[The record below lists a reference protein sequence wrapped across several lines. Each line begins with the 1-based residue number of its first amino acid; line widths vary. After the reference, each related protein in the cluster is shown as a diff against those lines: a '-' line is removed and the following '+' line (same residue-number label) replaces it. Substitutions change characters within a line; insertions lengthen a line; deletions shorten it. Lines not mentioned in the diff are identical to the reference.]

1 MISLIRIYI
10 VPIVI
15 SIYSSLDAYSQYE
28 NCTYLEDLAN
38 YAKAQ
43 EFVYTE
49 VDSFKKYISK
59 FISSK
64 NEPCEPYINHF
75 VEELQNGAIQK
86 LAEIEYFED
95 DHLKTNE
102 YLKQLSNQ
110 EREILK
116 LRAKN
121 SYYDINNNKIAS
133 KYLLP
138 HIMSFFKIGTDR
150 QLVQFCVKIILE
162 EYDKEYLIDEY
173 HNSILN
179 YSEEGTGHYKYYI
192 QYLGVDI
199 LLGIH
204 LPFGTPYPQEQ
215 ISRYMKNQEFYKL
228 LIE

>member
-1 MISLIRIYI
+1 MLSLTRMYFVSI
-10 VPIVI
+10 VLI
-15 SIYSSLDAYSQYE
+15 IYSSLDVYSQYD
-28 NCTYLEDLAN
+28 NCTYLEDLSN

-43 EFVYTE
+43 EFVDTD
-49 VDSFKKYISK
+49 VDSFKKYITK

-64 NEPCEPYINHF
+64 NEPCEPYIKHF

-95 DHLKTNE
+95 NHLKTNR
-102 YLKQLSNQ
+102 YLEKLSKQ
-110 EREILK
+110 ERQILK

-121 SYYDINNNKIAS
+121 YYYNIDENKIAM

-150 QLVQFCVKIILE
+150 QLVKFCVKILLE
-162 EYDKEYLIDEY
+162 EYDKEYLVAEY
-173 HNSILN
+173 HKSILS
-179 YSEEGTGHYKYYI
+179 YSQVESGHYKYYI
-192 QYLGVDI
+192 RFMGVDI

-204 LPFGTPYPQEQ
+204 LPFGTPNPQEQ